1 MRGRR
6 HVDMG
11 GICCGMCVDGVPCY
25 GKDDALIDNDGN
37 QGENKKQSKWCVDD
51 SATERV
57 FIPDGETPRLPP
69 CVMSCRAVWLFA
81 SREVSRTSSAR
92 KGERGSERKKSST
105 PTRTAISLWVRFS
118 LRSLKKTWGGGGA
131 EKICIKIHFW
141 KQIAC
146 KPMVQGHSLLAAWG
160 RISSA
165 VLSPMSCHH
174 GRVNSGKPIRRC
186 TCKCT
191 SALFS
196 FSSRFVRGSCLRPR
210 DLVLVVTC
218 VVERGVS
225 CGHNAHANALFSR
238 RPPPFLAANPPKAF
252 MM

>member
-11 GICCGMCVDGVPCY
+11 GICCGMCVEGVPCY

-118 LRSLKKTWGGGGA
+118 LRSLKKTWGGSG
-131 EKICIKIHFW
+131 EDMYKD
-141 KQIAC
+141 
-146 KPMVQGHSLLAAWG
+146 SLLEANCMQADG
-160 RISSA
+160 ARPFSPCRLGENFVSCPVA
-165 VLSPMSCHH
+165 NVLSPREGEFRKAYSQVHLQMHVGSFLH
-174 GRVNSGKPIRRC
+174 VL
-186 TCKCT
+186 
-191 SALFS
+191 SAA
-196 FSSRFVRGSCLRPR
+196 
-210 DLVLVVTC
+210 LVC
-218 VVERGVS
+218 VPEIWYLWLHVLWREE
-225 CGHNAHANALFSR
+225 
-238 RPPPFLAANPPKAF
+238 
-252 MM
+252 